1 MINIKNVARES
12 WQFLEYLVI
21 SKFEGGEKK
30 EGFWGIRA
38 TPTLSFLHILKIK
51 IIIKG
56 KKVLMKMLERQEK
69 KGEPMLL
76 KRGLGICHMS
86 TLAVGITGEHGSLQ
100 RRRQK

>member
-1 MINIKNVARES
+1 
-12 WQFLEYLVI
+12 
-21 SKFEGGEKK
+21 
-30 EGFWGIRA
+30 
-38 TPTLSFLHILKIK
+38 
-51 IIIKG
+51 
-56 KKVLMKMLERQEK
+56 MKMLERQEK